1 MRKLA
6 AIILLTLALGVIA
19 GCSSDDEES
28 GAGGVTSSE
37 PAALERSNDFE
48 AAASGGG
55 GSAAGEEPTAPG
67 DVPQVGPQVVQTASV
82 RLSVRG
88 GRFGEVVDEAR
99 SIAGGFGG
107 FVVSST
113 ASQGT
118 EQRLVRGTLVLRIPA
133 RSYAEAMKSLAAL
146 GRVESQNESGQ
157 DVSQEYVDLRARARQ
172 LQAVEAQL
180 LVLLDRADTVG
191 AALAVQQQLSQ
202 VQLELEQ
209 ARGRIQ
215 YLDDRVAFATIS
227 LAIHEALVPVAKVD
241 EGGFGIVE
249 AWKKAANGFLAV
261 VGWTFVVI
269 ATAAPLLVLL
279 VLIWFLA
286 RSAARR
292 NIGPQWPRLKND

>member
-6 AIILLTLALGVIA
+6 AIISLTFALGLLA
-19 GCSSDDEES
+19 GCSSGDEDS
-28 GAGGVTSSE
+28 ASAGGGVTASE
-37 PAALERSNDFE
+37 PAALD
-48 AAASGGG
+48 ASKDVVEG
-55 GSAAGEEPTAPG
+55 AAGELGTTG
-67 DVPQVGPQVVQTASV
+67 DVALGDPVPEVGPQVVQTASV
-82 RLSVRG
+82 RLSVRR

-133 RSYAEAMKSLAAL
+133 RSYADAMKSLAAL
-146 GRVESQNESGQ
+146 GRVESRNESGQ
-157 DVSQEYVDLRARARQ
+157 DVSQEYVDLRARVRQ

-180 LVLLDRADTVG
+180 LELLDRADTVG

-227 LAIHEALVPVAKVD
+227 LAIHEAFVPVAKTD
-241 EGGFGIVE
+241 DGGFGILE
-249 AWKKAANGFLAV
+249 AWKKAAHGFLAV

-269 ATAAPLLVLL
+269 ATAAPLLVLA
-279 VLIWFLA
+279 VLLWFLA
-286 RSAARR
+286 RFAARR
-292 NIGPQWPRLKND
+292 NIGRQWLRPKSD

>member
-1 MRKLA
+1 MRTLA
-6 AIILLTLALGVIA
+6 AIISLTFALALLA
-19 GCSSDDEES
+19 GCDSGEEES
-28 GAGGVTSSE
+28 GAGAVTSGR
-37 PAALERSNDFE
+37 PATLEASKDVE
-48 AAASGGG
+48 AAAGGEG
-55 GSAAGEEPTAPG
+55 ASIGREAIGDDSVPT
-67 DVPQVGPQVVQTASV
+67 VGPQVVQTASV
-82 RLSVRG
+82 RLSVRR

-99 SIAGGFGG
+99 SIAAGFGG

-146 GRVESQNESGQ
+146 GRVQSRNETGQ
-157 DVSQEYVDLRARARQ
+157 DVSQEYVDLQARVRQ

-180 LVLLDRADTVG
+180 LELLDRANTVG
-191 AALAVQQQLSQ
+191 AALAVQQQLSH
-202 VQLELEQ
+202 VQLDLEE

-227 LAIHEALVPVAKVD
+227 LAIHEAFVPVAKSD
-241 EGGFGIVE
+241 DGGFGIVE
-249 AWKKAANGFLAV
+249 SWQKAANGFLAV

-279 VLIWFLA
+279 FLLWLLA

-292 NIGPQWPRLKND
+292 NIGRQWPRLKSD

>member
-55 GSAAGEEPTAPG
+55 GSAAGEELTAPG

-146 GRVESQNESGQ
+146 GRLESQNESGQ

-172 LQAVEAQL
+172 LQAVE
-180 LVLLDRADTVG
+180 G
-191 AALAVQQQLSQ
+191 
-202 VQLELEQ
+202 
-209 ARGRIQ
+209 
-215 YLDDRVAFATIS
+215 
-227 LAIHEALVPVAKVD
+227 
-241 EGGFGIVE
+241 
-249 AWKKAANGFLAV
+249 
-261 VGWTFVVI
+261 
-269 ATAAPLLVLL
+269 
-279 VLIWFLA
+279 
-286 RSAARR
+286 
-292 NIGPQWPRLKND
+292 